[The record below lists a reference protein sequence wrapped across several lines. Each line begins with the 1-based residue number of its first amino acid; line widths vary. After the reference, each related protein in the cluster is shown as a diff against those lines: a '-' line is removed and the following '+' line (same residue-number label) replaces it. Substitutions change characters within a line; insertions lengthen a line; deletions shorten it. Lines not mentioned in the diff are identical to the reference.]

1 MFELGDVIRVSGR
14 QVLRTKPLGVVLA
27 IAFGISSFLILAVLG
42 QEIRNKL
49 SSDFLLMGGVNVLR
63 VVMDDD
69 RYPGSPRYFFQ
80 ERTIE
85 ELRKLDNVVY
95 AGINVTWSGAPFY
108 HQAIGMRNI
117 PIRLSGIDEY
127 FVPIHFLDIEAGRG
141 FTREDISGRKRV
153 CLLGHQAAVNLFGT
167 PDEAIGRTISINRND
182 TAKIIGVVNGM
193 MLAAWTDQAFL
204 PYTTAMD
211 RQIASPA
218 IDRIFVLARRW
229 EDIPSLAQAL
239 VKKVQ
244 ELQEAPHVLAEYQR
258 EQVQRIGST
267 FFWMAMLLWLAI
279 GLSLVLGAF
288 GIWSGTFTSVRNRT
302 HEIGLKKAMGATNSD
317 IMCQFLTE
325 ALFKAVAGGLLG
337 LIVGIVAVTI
347 GIHFL
352 GCSFPLLQ
360 LIVCSFGSVLFSALL
375 GILGG
380 AYPARQASR
389 MDVVDSLRFE

>member
-1 MFELGDVIRVSGR
+1 MFELGDIVRVSGR

-27 IAFGISSFLILAVLG
+27 IAFGIASFLILGVLG

-63 VVMDDD
+63 VVMEDD
-69 RYPGSPRYFFQ
+69 RYPGSPRYFFK
-80 ERTIE
+80 EKTVE
-85 ELRKLDNVVY
+85 EIRKLDNVVY
-95 AGINVTWSGAPFY
+95 AGINVTWYGAPY
-108 HQAIGMRNI
+108 YPQSIGMRNI
-117 PIRLSGIDEY
+117 PLRLSGIDQY
-127 FVPIHFLDIEAGRG
+127 FMPIHYLEVEAGRA
-141 FTREDISGRKRV
+141 FTSEDIAQRGRI
-153 CLLGHQAAVNLFGT
+153 CLMGHQAAVGLFGS
-167 PDEAIGRTISINRND
+167 PEAAIGRTISINRND
-182 TAKIIGVVNGM
+182 TAEVVGVINGM

-204 PYTTAMD
+204 PYTTTLD
-211 RQIASPA
+211 RLIASPA
-218 IDRIFVLARRW
+218 IDRIFILSRSW
-229 EDIPSLAQAL
+229 EDVPQLAQAL

-244 ELQEAPHVLAEYQR
+244 ELQEAPHVTVEYQR
-258 EQVQRIGST
+258 EQVQRIDST

-317 IMCQFLTE
+317 IMGQFLME

-337 LIVGIVAVTI
+337 LFVGIIAVVV

-352 GCSFPLLQ
+352 GCPFPIMP
-360 LIVCSFGSVLFSALL
+360 LIFCSVGSVVFSALL
-375 GILGG
+375 GVLGG